1 MPILTEAEKLQLC
14 LERDRLLCSS
24 EFARSP
30 TMSKLLRFLV
40 DHKLLEGGKPLTAYA
55 VAVDALGRDDSFDTQ
70 IDSYP
75 RVQIGRLR
83 RMLDHFYLR
92 EKSENRLYIPYQHY
106 EIMLGSN
113 EAVKAPDLPPTEGL
127 SAGTLPVDPDLN
139 DEKPAEPLIEPDI
152 ATGSFA
158 ERLAA
163 INRVY
168 ILTICAALLL
178 LTTAAIFYLQKSDSE
193 PEVSIVYPAII
204 VKATEGITNSASRA
218 TSEIV
223 HSHLVGALEKFDQVR
238 VFDENSDPSNSSQ
251 YLLESSSLDDAGDR
265 VQLRLVDSVT
275 REVIWSSRIETTGSQ
290 ERQAGLNQ
298 AVINIAGPYGKIAQH
313 ELSKYRVDFTP
324 GYPCLLQFHQYMRY
338 RDQPL
343 LNRVLECMNDSAKEF
358 PNDSYLM
365 SVLATAKNISEKF
378 DRAGAIDGSRE
389 EFAERAARI
398 DNNSAS
404 ATFAVAQS
412 AFYEGDCRRGA
423 LWGERAVGLNPLN
436 SRIMGYLGM
445 YMLACDM
452 PEGEAYA
459 IKALQMDS
467 NAELAIAATV
477 AMQKLRRGDAK
488 AAQDLSSRY
497 LDSIPGAAF
506 GLEISYILS
515 SAMLGEKE
523 NAREV
528 WRQLAERSGF
538 SETAEPGDVLGK
550 WITDPD
556 LLRKLEDDFRIAA
569 LY

>member
-14 LERDRLLCSS
+14 LERDRLLCSP

-40 DHKLLEGGKPLTAYA
+40 DHKLLEEGKPLTAYA

-83 RMLDHFYLR
+83 RILDHFYLR
-92 EKSENRLYIPYQHY
+92 EKSANRLYIPYHHY
-106 EIMLGSN
+106 EIILGSN
-113 EAVKAPDLPPTEGL
+113 EAGKATDDSATEGL
-127 SAGTLPVDPDLN
+127 PTEDLPVDTEQN
-139 DEKPAEPLIEPDI
+139 DEKSTNPVIEPDV
-152 ATGSFA
+152 ATRSFA
-158 ERLAA
+158 EQLGAVGRG
-163 INRVY
+163 Y
-168 ILTICAALLL
+168 ILAIFAAMLLL
-178 LTTAAIFYLQKSDSE
+178 ATGAIFYLQKSDSV
-193 PEVSIVYPAII
+193 PEVTIAYPAVI
-204 VKATEGITNSASRA
+204 VKATEDTIDSSSRA
-218 TSEIV
+218 TMEII
-223 HSHLVGALEKFDQVR
+223 HSHLVGTLEKFDQVR
-238 VFDENSDPSNSSQ
+238 VFDENVDPANASQ
-251 YLLESSSLDDAGDR
+251 YLLESSNLHDSANS

-275 REVIWSSRIETTGSQ
+275 REVIWSSRIETTSSQ
-290 ERQAGLNQ
+290 EREAGLNR
-298 AVINIAGPYGKIAQH
+298 AVIDIAGPYGKIAQH

-338 RDQPL
+338 RDQAL
-343 LNRVLECMNDSAKEF
+343 LERVLQCMNASAEKF

-365 SVLATAKNISEKF
+365 SVLATAKNISEQF
-378 DRAGAIDGSRE
+378 GLADAIDGSRE
-389 EFAERAARI
+389 DFAVRAAKI

-412 AFYEGDCRRGA
+412 AFYEGDCRRGV

-467 NAELAIAATV
+467 NAELTIAATV

-488 AAQDLSSRY
+488 AAQELSSKY

-523 NAREV
+523 DARQV
-528 WRQLAERSGF
+528 WRQLADRSGLP
-538 SETAEPGDVLGK
+538 ETAEPGDVLGK

-556 LLRKLEDDFRIAA
+556 ILRKLEADFKIAA

>member
-1 MPILTEAEKLQLC
+1 
-14 LERDRLLCSS
+14 
-24 EFARSP
+24 
-30 TMSKLLRFLV
+30 MSKLLRFLV
-40 DHKLLEGGKPLTAYA
+40 DHKLLEEGKPLTAYA

-92 EKSENRLYIPYQHY
+92 EKSANRLYIPYHHY
-106 EIMLGSN
+106 EIILGSN
-113 EAVKAPDLPPTEGL
+113 EAGKAADLPPTED
-127 SAGTLPVDPDLN
+127 LPVGKVSVDPEQT
-139 DEKPAEPLIEPDI
+139 DEKPADLSTEADNT
-152 ATGSFA
+152 AVSFA
-158 ERLAA
+158 GRLAA
-163 INRVY
+163 INRGY
-168 ILTICAALLL
+168 ILAIFAALLL
-178 LTTAAIFYLQKSDSE
+178 LAAGAIFYLQKSDDE
-193 PEVSIVYPAII
+193 PEVAIVYPAVI

-218 TSEIV
+218 TLEII

-238 VFDENSDPSNSSQ
+238 VFDENSDTVESSQ
-251 YLLESSSLDDAGDR
+251 YLLESSNLDDTGDR
-265 VQLRLVDSVT
+265 VQLRLVDSAT
-275 REVIWSSRIETTGSQ
+275 REVIWSNRIEATNNAGR
-290 ERQAGLNQ
+290 EAGLNQ

-338 RDQPL
+338 RDEVL
-343 LNRVLECMNDSAKEF
+343 LERVLKCMNASAQKF

-365 SVLATAKNISEKF
+365 SVLATAKNVAEKF
-378 DRAGAIDGSRE
+378 DLADAIEGSRE
-389 EFAERAARI
+389 DFATRAAKI

-412 AFYEGDCRRGA
+412 AFYDDDCRRGA

-459 IKALQMDS
+459 VKALEMDP

-477 AMQKLRRGDAK
+477 AMRKLRLGDAK
-488 AAQDLSSRY
+488 AAQQLSSRY
-497 LDSIPGAAF
+497 LDSMPGAAF

-523 NAREV
+523 EARRV

-538 SETAEPGDVLGK
+538 PETADPADVLGK
-550 WITDPD
+550 WITDPG
-556 LLRKLEDDFRIAA
+556 LLRKLEDDFKIAD